1 MVVESM
7 ANAVEAEQFN
17 ESSVNQSSSDL
28 DGLEPSMLH
37 GQVCQV
43 PDDLYIPPD
52 YMRVL
57 LETFQGP
64 LDLLLYLIRKN
75 KINIVDLNVSAIT
88 QQYMEYIAL
97 MKELKVDLAAEYL
110 LMAATL
116 IDIKSRMLLPSVHT
130 DEEDDSDVDPRA
142 ELIRRLQVY
151 EQFRLA
157 AMDLDDL
164 DRCDRDFYRAYCVR
178 PSFSFKHVQPVCHL
192 EALCESL
199 SRVESKTQFKTA
211 HRVGREVLSVR
222 ERMIHMLD
230 TLPTKDY
237 AVFASLYQ
245 KEEGAMG
252 VVVSFLAILELQKQ
266 RALHISQSGVYE
278 TIYVKKTGIE
288 DEH

>member
-1 MVVESM
+1 MVVMSM
-7 ANAVEAEQFN
+7 GNAVEAEQLT
-17 ESSVNQSSSDL
+17 SDAVNQSSNNQSI
-28 DGLEPSMLH
+28 LEPSMLH
-37 GQVCQV
+37 GQLCQV

-75 KINIVDLNVSAIT
+75 KINIVDLNVASIT

-130 DEEDDSDVDPRA
+130 GEEDDSDIDPRA
-142 ELIRRLQVY
+142 ELIRRLQIY

-164 DRCDRDFYRAYCVR
+164 DRCDRDFYRAHCVK
-178 PSFSFKHVQPVCHL
+178 PSFNFQHVQPICHL
-192 EALCESL
+192 EALCDSL
-199 SRVESKTQFKTA
+199 VRVESKTQFKTA

-222 ERMIHMLD
+222 ERMIHLLD
-230 TLPTKDY
+230 TLSPKDY
-237 AVFASLYQ
+237 AAFTSLYQ
-245 KEEGAMG
+245 KDEGAMG

-288 DEH
+288 DED